1 VRYFLTPFL
10 LQNELYEMSFNID
23 AIENYYKEA
32 PTLELLEIA
41 MAPAALRKEIIPVL
55 QRELLDRN
63 EPEAALALSEFLV
76 QQNEAKP
83 ETPEQIDVYIQKRLD
98 SGDPIEN
105 IRIDLKEK
113 GVTSFGILEQNEVK
127 QEAIIDYV
135 STLKEQGATNTEI
148 KEKLATNLDI
158 KPEELEVL
166 QAKMYKKGTVNLV
179 IGYSIVI
186 LLGGLGLVS
195 LMVGRGMSIS
205 SILLIGVGLWR
216 IIEGYKLRKNSGQV

>member
-1 VRYFLTPFL
+1 
-10 LQNELYEMSFNID
+10 MSFNID

-32 PTLELLEIA
+32 LTLEL
-41 MAPAALRKEIIPVL
+41 
-55 QRELLDRN
+55 
-63 EPEAALALSEFLV
+63 LV